1 VRPLEYEEYD
11 GERERERDRVPER
24 EREREKDRERERD
37 QDLDLD
43 REGVLD
49 PERLER
55 TEEVYDLERPLAR
68 PYPPRS

>member
-1 VRPLEYEEYD
+1 MRPLEYDEYD
-11 GERERERDRVPER
+11 GERERERDRVR
-24 EREREKDRERERD
+24 ERERVKERERERD

-49 PERLER
+49 LERLER
-55 TEEVYDLERPLAR
+55 TEELYDLERPLR

>member
-11 GERERERDRVPER
+11 GERERERDRVR
-24 EREREKDRERERD
+24 EREREKDRERERV

-49 PERLER
+49 LERLER
-55 TEEVYDLERPLAR
+55 AEELYDLERPLR
-68 PYPPRS
+68 PCPPRS